1 MNSGNLY
8 KILCDIKN
16 LVLELGQLSW
26 IDYVQLFLTILSGF
40 MDAILFGIA
49 IYTFYL
55 TFISDKISIIT
66 FGESFG
72 MWESDK
78 INFIIKNH
86 SLKSQIIKDVHVVF
100 DNKYRLHLRKYDLP
114 FVLEPL
120 RTMKIEME
128 PYTYMDKFTLSE
140 LCSDY
145 TSPIKIH
152 LEITTDEQKKIYSK
166 FKDVKKYNIN
176 KKAILEDIFVSK
188 KIVNG
193 IVVRDDY
200 KYVLYYKLG
209 EDGQMQTAFIN
220 NFGFIS
226 TDVFGFN
233 HIPAEYLKD
242 EKKVSDCFKESC
254 ERNNIGLVLYDI
266 TKKMTFK

>member
-1 MNSGNLY
+1 M
-8 KILCDIKN
+8 DT
-16 LVLELGQLSW
+16 V
-26 IDYVQLFLTILSGF
+26 LFL
-40 MDAILFGIA
+40 IA

-55 TFISDKISIIT
+55 KFISDKISIIT

-72 MWESDK
+72 MWECDN

-86 SLKSQIIKDVHVVF
+86 SLKSQIIKDVDVVF

-128 PYTYMDKFTLSE
+128 PYTHMDKFTLSG

-145 TSPIKIH
+145 TSPFKIH
-152 LEITTDEQKKIYSK
+152 LVITTDEGKKIYAK
-166 FKDVKKYNIN
+166 LKRIKKYNIN
-176 KKAILEDIFVSK
+176 KKAKLEDIFLMK

-200 KYVLYYKLG
+200 KYVLYYKFG
-209 EDGQMQTAFIN
+209 KDGQMQTAFIN
-220 NFGFIS
+220 NCGFIS

-242 EKKVSDCFKESC
+242 EKKVRDCFEESC
-254 ERNNIGLVLYDI
+254 ERNNISLALYDI
-266 TKKMTFK
+266 TKKMKFK

>member
-8 KILCDIKN
+8 KILCDIKK
-16 LVLELGQLSW
+16 LVLELGQLNW

-100 DNKYRLHLRKYDLP
+100 DNKYRLHWFACAPTDLSLLKVVEPEKQKELKWIDLNDASIAWTPKNQEALNKY
-114 FVLEPL
+114 
-120 RTMKIEME
+120 KKQI
-128 PYTYMDKFTLSE
+128 SN
-140 LCSDY
+140 
-145 TSPIKIH
+145 I
-152 LEITTDEQKKIYSK
+152 QK
-166 FKDVKKYNIN
+166 
-176 KKAILEDIFVSK
+176 AL
-188 KIVNG
+188 
-193 IVVRDDY
+193 
-200 KYVLYYKLG
+200 
-209 EDGQMQTAFIN
+209 
-220 NFGFIS
+220 
-226 TDVFGFN
+226 
-233 HIPAEYLKD
+233 
-242 EKKVSDCFKESC
+242 
-254 ERNNIGLVLYDI
+254 
-266 TKKMTFK
+266 